1 MVISTNR
8 SWDRT
13 AERRQGL
20 SRFLVQALDGASSAN
35 GLGARRERL
44 EVAIRR
50 VLGATSAT
58 IREGIPKVRNGDTPD
73 DGGIVRI
80 ALPGTA
86 NPPMHLEVRV
96 DRSRGFDSWARQTI
110 MDVARISTLALALD
124 IVPARPRAKD
134 EWSGAG
140 ASSLLFVG
148 SSPRMVRLRHE
159 ISRVARTDFTVLVEG
174 ESGSGKELVARL
186 IHEES
191 ARRSGR
197 FIGVNCAALVES
209 LLEAELFGIEDRTAT
224 GVRGRRGKFELADG
238 GTLFLD
244 EVSDLSPAAQAK
256 LLRAIQE
263 MSVERVGGHTTR
275 VVDARI
281 VVATN
286 QSLLSLVAAGRFRPD
301 LYYRLSGVEVHVPPL
316 RARRSDIAVLANY
329 FLDRHRNVRNIQLS
343 GSAVDALLTYEWP
356 GNVRELARVIEGAV
370 ALAASNQIGLE
381 DLPPRVTKEYTE
393 ILEPSLCRDDTMR
406 AWGSRY
412 ARIVLDRCGNNKRN
426 ACRVLG
432 ISYHTL
438 QAYLAYGKGM
448 SVGRGKPDQ
457 DTKDHHRDPRGELA
471 EKPSAIRQERG
482 GR

>member
-8 SWDRT
+8 RWDRT

-140 ASSLLFVG
+140 ASSLQFVG

-224 GVRGRRGKFELADG
+224 GVRGRRGKFELTDG

-301 LYYRLSGVEVHVPPL
+301 LYYRL
-316 RARRSDIAVLANY
+316 RRS
-329 FLDRHRNVRNIQLS
+329 R
-343 GSAVDALLTYEWP
+343 G
-356 GNVRELARVIEGAV
+356 ARA
-370 ALAASNQIGLE
+370 ALACKTQ
-381 DLPPRVTKEYTE
+381 
-393 ILEPSLCRDDTMR
+393 
-406 AWGSRY
+406 
-412 ARIVLDRCGNNKRN
+412 
-426 ACRVLG
+426 
-432 ISYHTL
+432 
-438 QAYLAYGKGM
+438 
-448 SVGRGKPDQ
+448 
-457 DTKDHHRDPRGELA
+457 
-471 EKPSAIRQERG
+471 
-482 GR
+482 